1 MVASAASAATF
12 VPSRATTP
20 SFTRPASW
28 HEPQYLYKEIL
39 ERLLLLRPKA
49 TDGTEVWL
57 PVGRHHPESYIFLES
72 DGLLLRLDGSVDP
85 DSRRTTGM
93 ATIIPGS

>member
-1 MVASAASAATF
+1 MVASAALAATF

-28 HEPQYLYKEIL
+28 HISTSTKSF
-39 ERLLLLRPKA
+39 ERLLVLRPKA

-57 PVGRHHPESYIFLES
+57 LVGRHHPETYIFLES
-72 DGLLLRLDGSVDP
+72 AGYAPLQTQGVQQV
-85 DSRRTTGM
+85 